1 MTSSTASPGAP
12 DRGVAFRYEGYDL
25 EPAAG
30 RLTCRYSLDG
40 RAFAEVVTFP
50 GHAAADTDR
59 WDDPTVDAAARWV
72 FLLAGVSYYKTAAP
86 PMIELPT
93 TALRTA
99 ERDFL
104 RDVYLD
110 GLGEFSY
117 RNGLDL
123 SDLRIE
129 APGIADGGPGV
140 GAPVRTDPNPAKR
153 PLVPF
158 GGGIDSIVTVELVR
172 PLADAALFVVSRPG
186 DRFAA
191 IERPAAVT
199 GLPVVR
205 ADRAIDDQVLRSAEL
220 GFLNGHVP
228 VTGIISA
235 IGVMAAALDGR
246 DALVMSNEWSSSVGN
261 LDIGGR
267 TVNHQW
273 SKSLAFETGFRG
285 VLALTLGTAVD
296 YFSRLRPYTE
306 LFIAERFAALGEYH
320 QAFQSCNRGFHIDPA
335 RRLDHWCGQ
344 CDKCAF
350 IDLILAPFLPAERL
364 AAVFGGREPL
374 DDLDLLPRFQA
385 LVDTSGA
392 LKPWE
397 CVGEINE
404 CRAAVALAAER
415 PDRHATPVL
424 LALVDQ
430 LGDRLPSPDAIEA
443 LRHPVGEHCI
453 PDAYATSDLL
463 V

>member
-1 MTSSTASPGAP
+1 MTSSTGTPRAPARGA
-12 DRGVAFRYEGYDL
+12 AFRYEGYDVD
-25 EPAAG
+25 PAAG

-40 RAFAEVVTFP
+40 RPFAEVVAF
-50 GHAAADTDR
+50 GGSDR
-59 WDDPTVDAAARWV
+59 WDDPAVDAAARWV
-72 FLLAGVSYYKTAAP
+72 YLLAGVSYYKTAAP
-86 PMIELPT
+86 PVVELPAT
-93 TALRTA
+93 PLRPA

-104 RDVYLD
+104 RRVYLD
-110 GLGEFSY
+110 GLGEFAY

-123 SDLRIE
+123 SGLRIE
-129 APGIADGGPGV
+129 APELASGGQP
-140 GAPVRTDPNPAKR
+140 APVASEPSRHER

-158 GGGIDSIVTVELVR
+158 GGGIDSITTVELVR
-172 PLADAALFVVSRPG
+172 PRADAALFVVSRPG

-205 ADRAIDDQVLRSAEL
+205 AERRVDDQVLRSAEL

-235 IGVMAAALDGR
+235 IGVMAAVLDGR
-246 DALVMSNEWSSSVGN
+246 DAVVMSNEWSSSVGN
-261 LDIGGR
+261 LAVGGR
-267 TVNHQW
+267 VVNHQW
-273 SKSLAFETGFRG
+273 SKSMAFEVGFRG
-285 VLALTLGTAVD
+285 VLGLSLGPAVD

-306 LFIAERFAALGEYH
+306 LRIAEWFAGLVPYLDV
-320 QAFQSCNRGFHIDPA
+320 FQSCNRGFHIDPA
-335 RRLDHWCGQ
+335 RRLDRWCGH

-350 IDLILAPFLPAERL
+350 IDLILAPFLPADRL
-364 AAVFGGREPL
+364 GTVFGGHEPL
-374 DDLDLLPRFQA
+374 DDPGLLARFQA

-397 CVGEINE
+397 CVGGVDE
-404 CRAAVALAAER
+404 CRAAVALAAAR
-415 PDRHATPVL
+415 PDRRSNAVL
-424 LALVDQ
+424 RALAAD
-430 LGDRLPSPDAIEA
+430 LGERLPPPDAVEA
-443 LRHPVGEHCI
+443 LRHPLGEHCI

>member
-1 MTSSTASPGAP
+1 MDTSAAPSPSPRRGA
-12 DRGVAFRYEGYDL
+12 AFRYEGYDL
-25 EPAAG
+25 DPDAR

-50 GHAAADTDR
+50 TGDR
-59 WDDPTVDAAARWV
+59 WDDPAVDAAARWV

-86 PMIELPT
+86 PTIELPT
-93 TALRTA
+93 TPLRAA

-110 GLGEFSY
+110 GMGEFAY

-123 SDLRIE
+123 GDLRIE
-129 APGIADGGPGV
+129 APPIGPHAEAGSDADQAVGTGPNAG
-140 GAPVRTDPNPAKR
+140 KR

-172 PLADAALFVVSRPG
+172 RLADTALFVVSRPG

-199 GLPVVR
+199 GFPVVR
-205 ADRAIDDQVLRSAEL
+205 AERAIDDQVLRSAEL

-235 IGVMAAALDGR
+235 IGVLAAVLDGR

-261 LDIGGR
+261 LDVGGR
-267 TVNHQW
+267 VVNHQW

-285 VLALTLGTAVD
+285 VLGRTLGTAVD

-306 LFIAERFAALGEYH
+306 LFVAERFAALGDYH
-320 QAFQSCNRGFHIDPA
+320 HTFQSCNRGFHIDPA
-335 RRLDHWCGQ
+335 LRLDHWCGR

-350 IDLILAPFLPAERL
+350 IDLILSPFLPASRL
-364 AAVFGGREPL
+364 SEVFGGREPL

-397 CVGEINE
+397 CVGEVNE

-415 PDRHATPVL
+415 PDRRATPVL
-424 LALVDQ
+424 RALVDQ
-430 LGDRLPSPDAIEA
+430 LGDRLPTPDAIEA
-443 LRHPVGEHCI
+443 IRHPVGEHCI